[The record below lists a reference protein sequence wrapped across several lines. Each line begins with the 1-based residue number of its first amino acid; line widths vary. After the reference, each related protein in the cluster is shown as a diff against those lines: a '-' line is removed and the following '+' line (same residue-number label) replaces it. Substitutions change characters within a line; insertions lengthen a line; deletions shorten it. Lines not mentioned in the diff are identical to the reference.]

1 MHGMVLA
8 LSDFMFEPDEDWR
21 ESAACAGTD
30 DAFFFPAGEEDSLV
44 EQAKAICAACPVADA
59 CLQYAL
65 STNQT
70 EGVWGG
76 MTGSERRRL
85 RRRLRDRERR
95 AS

>member
-1 MHGMVLA
+1 MVLA
-8 LSDFMFEPDEDWR
+8 LSDMMFEPDESWR
-21 ESAACAGTD
+21 SSAACAGAD
-30 DAFFFPAGEEDSLV
+30 DALFFPLGDDDALGNE
-44 EQAKAICAACPVADA
+44 AKSICAACPVSEA

-76 MTGSERRRL
+76 MTGAERRRL

>member
-1 MHGMVLA
+1 MVLA
-8 LSDFMFEPDEDWR
+8 LSDLVFEPDEDWR
-21 ESAACAGTD
+21 EEAACAGAD
-30 DAFFFPAGEEDSLV
+30 DSLFFPIGDEDPAAAH
-44 EQAKAICAACPVADA
+44 AKAVCAVCPVQDA

-70 EGVWGG
+70 DGVWGG
-76 MTGSERRRL
+76 LTGSERRRL